1 MIMRN
6 YTRSGLVAL
15 LLLVSTTWVA
25 AQNVLVN
32 TTKKYNNIKQIE
44 VESGWLEVSYQG
56 GEGTEVSVEA
66 YLESNITD
74 QDIVFVTLGDVLKV
88 SYKRSGEKYN
98 WNSKNKGYLKITG
111 PKSMQ
116 VSVRGSSGEI
126 NLTNL
131 ASENTVL
138 QLTSGTVEAAQIK
151 GNLTLTS
158 TSGTLKASGIEG
170 NVEARLTSGN
180 AFLENISGKV
190 SYESTSGSL
199 DARDIDGELNVRLTS
214 GNAKIE
220 NAKQLGKLSF
230 TSGNVRAINSGLG
243 ANTQFTGT
251 SGNFTIQTPSALNSF
266 NYSLKASSGN
276 LRVGGSSGTK
286 SLELNNNAANTVR
299 GNITSGNMT
308 ITN

>member
-1 MIMRN
+1 M
-6 YTRSGLVAL
+6 
-15 LLLVSTTWVA
+15 
-25 AQNVLVN
+25 
-32 TTKKYNNIKQIE
+32 
-44 VESGWLEVSYQG
+44 
-56 GEGTEVSVEA
+56 
-66 YLESNITD
+66 
-74 QDIVFVTLGDVLKV
+74 TLGDVLKV

-116 VSVRGSSGEI
+116 ISVRGSSGKI
-126 NLTNL
+126 SLSNLVGK
-131 ASENTVL
+131 NTTL
-138 QLTSGTVEAAQIK
+138 QLTSGTVTASQIK
-151 GNLTLTS
+151 GDLKLNS
-158 TSGTLKASGIEG
+158 TSGTLRASEIDG

-180 AFLENISGKV
+180 AYLDRISGRV
-190 SYESTSGSL
+190 NYESTSGSL
-199 DARDIDGELNVRLTS
+199 DAKDIEGELNVRLTS

-230 TSGNVRAINSGLG
+230 TSGNVRATNSGLG
-243 ANTQFTGT
+243 VNTQFTGT

-286 SLELNNNAANTVR
+286 SLELNNNASNTVR

>member
-1 MIMRN
+1 MIMKN
-6 YTRSGLVAL
+6 YTHLGLVAL
-15 LLLVSTTWVA
+15 LLLASTTWVT

-44 VESGWLEVSYQG
+44 VESGWLDVSYQG

-116 VSVRGSSGEI
+116 VSVRGTSGEI

-131 ASENTVL
+131 VSENTVL
-138 QLTSGTVEAAQIK
+138 QLTSGTVVAAQIK
-151 GNLTLTS
+151 GNLKLTS

-170 NVEARLTSGN
+170 HVEARLTSGN
-180 AFLENISGKV
+180 AYLENIGGSV
-190 SYESTSGSL
+190 NYESTSGSL
-199 DARDIDGELNVRLTS
+199 DAKDIDGVLNVRLTS

-220 NAKQLGKLSF
+220 NAKQLGQLSF
-230 TSGNVRAINSGLG
+230 TSGNMRAINSGLG
-243 ANTQFTGT
+243 ANTQFYGT
-251 SGNFTIQTPSALNSF
+251 SGNFTIQTNSTLNSF
-266 NYSLKASSGN
+266 NYSLRATSGN
-276 LRVGGSSGTK
+276 LRVGSSSGSK
-286 SLELNNNAANTVR
+286 SLELNNNATIWIK
-299 GNITSGNMT
+299 GTITSGHIT
-308 ITN
+308 IEN

>member
-1 MIMRN
+1 MKN
-6 YTRSGLVAL
+6 FTRASLFAL
-15 LLLVSTTWVA
+15 LLLASTTWVA

-44 VESGWLEVSYQG
+44 VESGWLDVSYQG
-56 GEGTEVSVEA
+56 GEGTEVSMEA
-66 YLESNITD
+66 YLESNIPD

-116 VSVRGSSGEI
+116 VNVRGSSGEF

-131 ASENTVL
+131 VSETTVL
-138 QLTSGTVEAAQIK
+138 QLTSGTVTAAQIK
-151 GNLTLTS
+151 GNLKLTS
-158 TSGTLKASGIEG
+158 TSGTLKATGIEG

-180 AFLENISGKV
+180 AYLENISGSV
-190 SYESTSGSL
+190 NYESTSGSL
-199 DARDIDGELNVRLTS
+199 DAKNIDGVLSARLTS

-220 NAKQLGKLSF
+220 NAKQLGQLSF
-230 TSGNVRAINSGLG
+230 TSGNVRAVNSGLG

-251 SGNFTIQTPSALNSF
+251 SGNFTIQTTSDLNAF
-266 NYSLKASSGN
+266 NYSLRAASGN

>member
-1 MIMRN
+1 MKYKI
-6 YTRSGLVAL
+6 TFGLVAL
-15 LLLVSTTWVA
+15 ALLASTTWA
-25 AQNVLVN
+25 TAQNVLVN
-32 TTKKYNNIKQIE
+32 TTKKYANITQIE
-44 VESGWLEVSYQG
+44 VESGWLDVSYQG

-74 QDIVFVTLGDVLKV
+74 QDIVFVTVGDVLKV

-98 WNSKNKGYLKITG
+98 WNGKNKGYIKITG

>member
-1 MIMRN
+1 MIMKN
-6 YTRSGLVAL
+6 YTHLGLVAL
-15 LLLVSTTWVA
+15 LLLASTTWVT

-44 VESGWLEVSYQG
+44 VESGWLDVSYQG

-116 VSVRGSSGEI
+116 VSVRGTSGEI

-131 ASENTVL
+131 VSENTVL
-138 QLTSGTVEAAQIK
+138 QLTSGTVVAAQIK
-151 GNLTLTS
+151 GNLKLTS
-158 TSGTLKASGIEG
+158 TSGTLKGSGIAG
-170 NVEARLTSGN
+170 HVEARLTSGN
-180 AFLENISGKV
+180 AYLENIGGSV
-190 SYESTSGSL
+190 NYESTSGSL
-199 DARDIDGELNVRLTS
+199 DAKDIDGVLNVRLTS

-220 NAKQLGKLSF
+220 NAKQLGQLSF
-230 TSGNVRAINSGLG
+230 TSGNMRAINSGLG
-243 ANTQFTGT
+243 ANTQFYGT
-251 SGNFTIQTPSALNSF
+251 SGNFTIQTNSTLNSF
-266 NYSLKASSGN
+266 NYSL
-276 LRVGGSSGTK
+276 R
-286 SLELNNNAANTVR
+286 AA
-299 GNITSGNMT
+299 
-308 ITN
+308 

>member
-1 MIMRN
+1 MIMKN
-6 YTRSGLVAL
+6 YTRLGLVAL
-15 LLLVSTTWVA
+15 LLLASSTWVT

-44 VESGWLEVSYQG
+44 VESGWLDVSYQG

-116 VSVRGSSGEI
+116 VSVRGTSGEI

-131 ASENTVL
+131 VSENTVL
-138 QLTSGTVEAAQIK
+138 QLTSGTVVAAQIK
-151 GNLTLTS
+151 GNLKLTS
-158 TSGTLKASGIEG
+158 TSGTLKASGIAG
-170 NVEARLTSGN
+170 HVEARLTSGN
-180 AFLENISGKV
+180 AYLENIGGSV
-190 SYESTSGSL
+190 NYESTSGSL
-199 DARDIDGELNVRLTS
+199 DAKDIDGVLNVRLTS

-220 NAKQLGKLSF
+220 NAKQLGQLSF
-230 TSGNVRAINSGLG
+230 TSGNMRAINSGLG
-243 ANTQFTGT
+243 ANTQFYGT
-251 SGNFTIQTPSALNSF
+251 SGNFTIQTNSTLNSF
-266 NYSLKASSGN
+266 NYSLRAASGN
-276 LRVGGSSGTK
+276 LRVGSSSGSK
-286 SLELNNNAANTVR
+286 SLELNNNASNWIKGT
-299 GNITSGNMT
+299 ITSGHIT
-308 ITN
+308 IEN

>member
-1 MIMRN
+1 MKN
-6 YTRSGLVAL
+6 YTYASLVAL
-15 LLLVSTTWVA
+15 LLLASTTLVS

-32 TTKKYNNIKQIE
+32 TTKKYSNIKQIE
-44 VESGWLEVSYQG
+44 VESGWLDVSYQG

-66 YLESNITD
+66 YLESNISD

-98 WNSKNKGYLKITG
+98 WNSKNKGYLKIVG

-116 VSVRGSSGEI
+116 VNVRGSSGEF

-131 ASENTVL
+131 VSETTVV
-138 QLTSGTVEAAQIK
+138 QLTSGTVAAAQIK

-158 TSGTLKASGIEG
+158 TSGTLRATGIEG

-180 AFLENISGKV
+180 AYLENISGSV
-190 SYESTSGSL
+190 NYESTSGSL
-199 DARDIDGELNVRLTS
+199 DAKNIDGVLSARLTS

-220 NAKQLGKLSF
+220 NAKQLGSLAF
-230 TSGNVRAINSGLG
+230 TSGNVRAVNSGLG

-251 SGNFTIQTPSALNSF
+251 SGNFTIQTNSDLKAY
-266 NYSLKASSGN
+266 NYSLKAASGN
-276 LRVGGSSGTK
+276 LQVGNSSGSK
-286 SLELNNNAANTVR
+286 SLELNNNASTWIK
-299 GNITSGNMT
+299 GNITSGNIT
-308 ITN
+308 IEN

>member
-1 MIMRN
+1 MKN
-6 YTRSGLVAL
+6 YTRLGLVAL
-15 LLLVSTTWVA
+15 VLLASTTWVA

-44 VESGWLEVSYQG
+44 VESGWLDVSYQG
-56 GEGTEVSVEA
+56 GEGTEVSVDA
-66 YLESNITD
+66 YLESNIAD

-88 SYKRSGEKYN
+88 SYKKSGEKYN
-98 WNSKNKGYLKITG
+98 WNGKNKGYLKITG

-116 VSVRGSSGEI
+116 VNVRGSSGEI

-131 ASENTVL
+131 VSEHTVL
-138 QLTSGTVEAAQIK
+138 QLTSGTVAATQIK
-151 GNLTLTS
+151 GNLKLTS
-158 TSGTLKASGIEG
+158 TSGTLKALGIEG

-180 AFLENISGKV
+180 AFLENISGTV

-286 SLELNNNAANTVR
+286 SLELNNNATNTVR

>member
-1 MIMRN
+1 MKN
-6 YTRSGLVAL
+6 FTRLGLIAL
-15 LLLVSTTWVA
+15 VLFASTTWVA

-44 VESGWLEVSYQG
+44 VESGWLDVSYQG

-66 YLESNITD
+66 YLESNIAD

-116 VSVRGSSGEI
+116 VNVRGSSGEI

-131 ASENTVL
+131 VNEHTVL
-138 QLTSGTVEAAQIK
+138 QLTSGTVTAAQIK
-151 GNLTLTS
+151 GNLTLTA
-158 TSGTLKASGIEG
+158 TSGTLIASDIDGDL
-170 NVEARLTSGN
+170 NARLTSGN
-180 AFLENISGKV
+180 TSLDGIKGAV
-190 SYESTSGSL
+190 DYASTSGNFT
-199 DARDIDGELNVRLTS
+199 AKNIGGFLNVQLTS
-214 GNAKIE
+214 GNAKLE
-220 NAKQLGKLSF
+220 NVKELGTMKI
-230 TSGNVRAINSGLG
+230 TSGNLTAVNAGIGPK
-243 ANTQFTGT
+243 TQFNGT
-251 SGNFTIQTPSALNSF
+251 SGNFTLQTPSDLGAF
-266 NYSLKASSGN
+266 NYNLRATSGN
-276 LRVGGSSGTK
+276 LRVGNTIK
-286 SLELNNNAANTVR
+286 EKTLDINNNAPNTVR

>member
-1 MIMRN
+1 MKN
-6 YTRSGLVAL
+6 YTYASLLAL
-15 LLLVSTTWVA
+15 LLLASTTWVA

-44 VESGWLEVSYQG
+44 VESGWLDVSYQG

-66 YLESNITD
+66 YLESNIPD

-116 VSVRGSSGEI
+116 VNVRGSSGEF

-131 ASENTVL
+131 VSETTVL
-138 QLTSGTVEAAQIK
+138 QLTSGTVTAAQIK
-151 GNLTLTS
+151 GNLKLTS
-158 TSGTLKASGIEG
+158 TSGTLKATGIEG

-180 AFLENISGKV
+180 AYLENISGSV
-190 SYESTSGSL
+190 NYESTSGSL
-199 DARDIDGELNVRLTS
+199 DAKNIDGVLSARLTS

-220 NAKQLGKLSF
+220 NAKQLGQLSF
-230 TSGNVRAINSGLG
+230 TSGNVRAVNSGLG

-251 SGNFTIQTPSALNSF
+251 SGNFTIQTTSDLNAF
-266 NYSLKASSGN
+266 NYSLRAASGN